1 MKEKTA
7 GSCCSLAPAKK
18 SRPEVKRIPL
28 TPPKVESATKTGTVH
43 ARGPKTLLPNVCK
56 NKMEI
61 LSTQVP
67 EIIYRKRTT
76 ATAGDDS
83 ISLDDTTAR
92 YDMFASTY
100 TMVTIGIAIH
110 IARGR
115 FLEKNPG

>member
-1 MKEKTA
+1 MFSWK
-7 GSCCSLAPAKK
+7 L
-18 SRPEVKRIPL
+18 
-28 TPPKVESATKTGTVH
+28 
-43 ARGPKTLLPNVCK
+43 NK
-56 NKMEI
+56 N
-61 LSTQVP
+61 
-67 EIIYRKRTT
+67 RKRTT

-115 FLEKNPG
+115 FLKEKFKQ